1 MSCNVYCDLC
11 ATCSHTVVR
20 LASPVSR
27 PVGTGWDMSART
39 GRGPRGHSATR
50 DGVGTARGTQ
60 VHNML
65 VEKLLEQKRDE
76 IVSKWTL

>member
-1 MSCNVYCDLC
+1 MCIVIC
-11 ATCSHTVVR
+11 ARHVVTQWS
-20 LASPVSR
+20 ASR
-27 PVGTGWDMSART
+27 PQCRDQSGRVGTCRHSPA
-39 GRGPRGHSATR
+39 RGPRGHSATR